1 MVRGKENGLSRV
13 GCTSFRTDA
22 RKVLLSPSSIFA
34 LTFSDQYQGDEGRR
48 FRGPSGWKTKS
59 RWRIMCFW
67 FAPSCIGRRCA
78 RCFQFF
84 ERPIIEESKLV
95 LRIERQLDHA
105 LEKLIPGNAAKIS
118 QHELLD
124 IEPYEIAQFERLD
137 TRGEHE
143 IAMAVVHDDHVA
155 RRIEAGAP

>member
-1 MVRGKENGLSRV
+1 MRPNNSQSDNFQSRAVLSREAV
-13 GCTSFRTDA
+13 S
-22 RKVLLSPSSIFA
+22 
-34 LTFSDQYQGDEGRR
+34 
-48 FRGPSGWKTKS
+48 
-59 RWRIMCFW
+59 
-67 FAPSCIGRRCA
+67 
-78 RCFQFF
+78 

-124 IEPYEIAQFERLD
+124 IEPYEIAQFERLG